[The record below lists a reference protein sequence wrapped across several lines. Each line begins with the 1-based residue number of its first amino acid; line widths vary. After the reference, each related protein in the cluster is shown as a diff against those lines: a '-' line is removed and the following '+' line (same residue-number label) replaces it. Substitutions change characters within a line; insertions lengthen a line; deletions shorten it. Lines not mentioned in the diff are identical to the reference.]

1 MQLKNG
7 DAFIGEKECLL
18 KNDDL
23 LIWGFRGKLYLQK
36 RARQKN

>member
-7 DAFIGEKECLL
+7 DAFVKQKECLL

-23 LIWGFRGKLYLQK
+23 LLQWGWGKL
-36 RARQKN
+36 